1 MNLKDSQTLEIFQ
14 LGLSRL
20 EHSQLEDLLAHV
32 QHIEMEA
39 RPEEKSMF
47 INMQIINGLLEK
59 LKILG
64 FQEGAKSDDFFFNN
78 NNPYKDSEDSHP

>member
-1 MNLKDSQTLEIFQ
+1 MNLKDSQTQEILH
-14 LGLSRL
+14 LGLSKM
-20 EHSQLEDLLAHV
+20 EFSQLQNLLHHV
-32 QHIEMEA
+32 KHIEMEA

-47 INMQIINGLLEK
+47 INMQIINNILEK

-78 NNPYKDSEDSHP
+78 NNPY